1 MDTLT
6 IAGLGKAFGSQS
18 VLDDLSFSVPE
29 GSIYGF
35 IGKNGSGKTTTM
47 KIVLGLLP
55 ADAGEISVCG
65 EKVHYGDTRTNRFIG
80 YLPDV
85 PEFYGFMTAK
95 EYLSQAYR
103 LDQRI
108 NSKLEQVASLNELA
122 TKCTSTLTGM
132 PRNPNRSTST
142 MADAV
147 GKIIDLQAEIN
158 RDIDRLVDLKR
169 EMVTVIK
176 AVGNTEHQTLLE
188 LRYLCFRTWEQ
199 IAVDM
204 GYSIQHI
211 YRLREKAYD
220 EIRVP
225 TER

>member
-1 MDTLT
+1 M
-6 IAGLGKAFGSQS
+6 
-18 VLDDLSFSVPE
+18 
-29 GSIYGF
+29 
-35 IGKNGSGKTTTM
+35 N
-47 KIVLGLLP
+47 
-55 ADAGEISVCG
+55 
-65 EKVHYGDTRTNRFIG
+65 
-80 YLPDV
+80 
-85 PEFYGFMTAK
+85 AK
-95 EYLSQAYR
+95 EYLGQAYR

-108 NSKLEQVASLNELA
+108 SSKLEQVASLNELA

-132 PRNPNRSTST
+132 PRNPNRDTST

-169 EMVTVIK
+169 EMVLVIK
-176 AVGNTEHQTLLE
+176 AVDNTEYQTLLE

-220 EIRVP
+220 KIRVP